1 MNIVNKDIL
10 DYCVQHSKK
19 VSSTLN
25 ELERETFLT
34 QLSPQMI
41 SLPLTIRLL
50 PFLVKMSGAKHILE
64 VGTFTG
70 YSAIAMAEALPE
82 DGMIDTIEVNHELEN
97 IIHKYIQK
105 AGLENKIKVHINDAK
120 DQIPLLDK
128 KYDLIYMD
136 AGKKEYDLYLELI
149 LPKMLTG
156 SWLIVDNVLWWGKV
170 LLENKE
176 EGTKALKA
184 FNKKVAEDERL
195 EVLVLPIGDGL
206 SVIRKV

>member
-19 VSSTLN
+19 VSSILH

-50 PFLVKMSGAKHILE
+50 PLLVKMSRAKHILE
-64 VGTFTG
+64 IGTFTA
-70 YSAIAMAEALPE
+70 YSAIAMGEVLPE
-82 DGMIDTIEVNHELEN
+82 DGMIDTIEVNQELKN

-120 DQIPLLDK
+120 NQIPLLDK
-128 KYDLIYMD
+128 KYDFIYMD

-149 LPKMLTG
+149 LPKMHSG
-156 SWLIVDNVLWWGKV
+156 AWLIVDNVLWWGKV

-184 FNKKVAEDERL
+184 FNKKVAEDPRL

-206 SVIRKV
+206 SVIRKI

>member
-10 DYCVQHSKK
+10 EYCVQHSKK
-19 VSSTLN
+19 VSSVLH

-50 PFLVKMSGAKHILE
+50 PFLVQMSRAKNILE
-64 VGTFTG
+64 IGTFTA
-70 YSAIAMAEALPE
+70 YSAIAMAEVLSD
-82 DGMIDTIEVNHELEN
+82 DGMIDTIEVNHELKN
-97 IIHKYIQK
+97 IIKKYIGL
-105 AGLENKIKVHINDAK
+105 AGLESKIHVHFNDAK

-128 KYDLIYMD
+128 KYDFIYMD

-149 LPKMLTG
+149 IPKMNSG

-176 EGTKALKA
+176 EGTMALKA
-184 FNKKVAEDERL
+184 FNKKVSEDDRL
-195 EVLVLPIGDGL
+195 EVLVLPIGDGI
-206 SVIRKV
+206 SIIRKR